1 MPMDL
6 ARHWIPQ
13 VLALLVLNG
22 LAGCRYGVGRGGGG
36 RLGVDEPSGMVVSP
50 THQGV
55 YWVHGDSGTPAALFS
70 VADDGKVTGRLDV
83 QGAKNVDWE
92 DMTLDDEGH
101 LWIGDIGNNNSTRD
115 DLRLYRVS
123 EPSEVG
129 PEMSAA
135 VEVEIPF
142 VYPDQ
147 EPRVRNWD
155 AESLVFAKGA
165 LYLLTKHRE
174 DSRTVLYRFPS
185 LEGTSDPVKL
195 ERIAEMDVGGANRSY
210 GGMTTAA
217 DVSPDGKHLAIL
229 TYHALIVLSI
239 PATGVDLLGE
249 TVAVIEFNQAET
261 AQCEALTWL
270 DNDTIRFS
278 NEGGRLFKVDNVTSP
293 RSKRFP

>member
-6 ARHWIPQ
+6 ARRWLPH
-13 VLALLVLNG
+13 VLALVVLNG

-50 THQGV
+50 SHEGV

-70 VADDGKVTGRLDV
+70 VASDGKVTGRLDV
-83 QGAKNVDWE
+83 EGAQNIDWE
-92 DMTLDDEGH
+92 DLTLDDEGH
-101 LWIGDIGNNNSTRD
+101 LWIGDIGNNNSARD

-123 EPSEVG
+123 EPSSVDAS
-129 PEMSAA
+129 MSAA

-147 EPRVRNWD
+147 EPNVRNWD
-155 AESLVFAKGA
+155 AESLVFAKGS

-174 DSRTVLYRFPS
+174 DTRTVLYRVPS
-185 LEGTSDPVKL
+185 LEGSSQPLEL
-195 ERIAEMDVGGANRSY
+195 ERIAEMDVGGAERSY

-229 TYHALIVLSI
+229 TYHSLFVLSI
-239 PATGVDLLGE
+239 PSEGANLFGE
-249 TVAVIEFNQAET
+249 TVAVIDFNQAAT
-261 AQCEALTWL
+261 AQCEALTWI
-270 DNDTIRFS
+270 DNETIRFS
-278 NEGGRLFKVDNVTSP
+278 NEGGRLFKVDNATSP
-293 RSKRFP
+293 RSQRFP